1 MRVEEW
7 EGRQG
12 PGDQEAEER
21 EAGSWE
27 MSHPGPLVLWGLKEK
42 AFKGDDT
49 LELSTTTFNLS
60 PCRAS
65 HLQRESH
72 ISVATG
78 LASSMTFFLR
88 PFLYFLL
95 GFPWFLQQQVLRGIQ
110 ERERMCSFVL
120 KERDGPRGVAQLA
133 LGLLSSCKAPSLIP
147 VW

>member
-21 EAGSWE
+21 EAGSRE

-78 LASSMTFFLR
+78 LASSMTFFYVL
-88 PFLYFLL
+88 FSTFFW
-95 GFPWFLQQQVLRGIQ
+95 GFHGFY
-110 ERERMCSFVL
+110 
-120 KERDGPRGVAQLA
+120 
-133 LGLLSSCKAPSLIP
+133 SSKC
-147 VW
+147 